1 MPQIVPV
8 QIDVSE
14 LLLAFGGEVLVAA
27 LPPSWIDAVR
37 LQDGHLP
44 GPLERLEGFADFI
57 AEDRHLVA
65 LVPASTVEPQPF
77 QHRQ

>member
-37 LQDGHLP
+37 LQDGHL
-44 GPLERLEGFADFI
+44 EGFADFI